1 MLLHWFKVC
10 IKKCWTIIQ
19 KVCLISF
26 LLKAQT
32 FASGTADNTVS
43 AINAQASVAPILN
56 DIAGQNAPELS
67 SEEKLKASVYEDDD
81 EHDHDGQSDDEHE
94 GDGQSEN
101 DEHEGDDQTEDD
113 NEEKEDDGENDNDKA
128 EIKKI
133 IANIKKNSYPP
144 KAFKIYKLN
153 EGAEADRI
161 DKKATEID
169 KRREGS
175 FDDYR
180 SRDKFDHYKK
190 KKDKAGKGYDRN
202 KKEKEDTYQDV
213 NEVEQEVNKEFNEA
227 INEAFNEENNG
238 SINES
243 NNESINEEA
252 NVEVNEEVNEEA
264 SEEFDGERRKQRKE
278 EDDDVKGKEDDNDDE
293 DFKEEDD
300 KDDDAETTEKENDD
314 EKKVD
319 DEDEKEKDDDD
330 SDDDNYDKYRH
341 TDDSDDVNEDEDD
354 GYNGRGGYHHDSY
367 ENKKGRKEVKDNDF
381 AQQDAQVVSD
391 AASVGSAISASAMS
405 DSSPSVSSGSPMSFV
420 GSPSAPLVNAT
431 PSGAGSSKVTNN
443 VKAKPT
449 KSGASLMRVS
459 LGVTIGVSLIAVS
472 ILF

>member
-1 MLLHWFKVC
+1 MQTKVVLSLALA
-10 IKKCWTIIQ
+10 TALIQ
-19 KVCLISF
+19 
-26 LLKAQT
+26 AQT
-32 FASGTADNTVS
+32 FASGTADNSVS

-56 DIAGQNAPELS
+56 DIAGKNAPELS

-81 EHDHDGQSDDEHE
+81 EHEHDGQSDDEHE

-101 DEHEGDDQTEDD
+101 DEHEDDDQTEDD

-153 EGAEADRI
+153 EGAEAGRI
-161 DKKATEID
+161 NKKATEID
-169 KRREGS
+169 KRREGT

-180 SRDKFDHYKK
+180 GRDKFDHYKK

-202 KKEKEDTYQDV
+202 KKEKEDAYQEV

-238 SINES
+238 SINE
-243 NNESINEEA
+243 NINESINEEA
-252 NVEVNEEVNEEA
+252 NEESNVEVNEEVNEEA
-264 SEEFDGERRKQRKE
+264 SEDFYGERRKHRKE
-278 EDDDVKGKEDDNDDE
+278 DDDDVKGKEDDNDDE
-293 DFKEEDD
+293 DIKEEDD

-330 SDDDNYDKYRH
+330 SDDDSYDKHRH

-354 GYNGRGGYHHDSY
+354 SYNGSGGYHHDSY
-367 ENKKGRKEVKDNDF
+367 ENKKGSKEVKDNDF

-391 AASVGSAISASAMS
+391 AASVGSAISTFAMS

-459 LGVTIGVSLIAVS
+459 LGVTIGISLIAVS